1 LFDAP
6 PPFDAAEE
14 DDGAE
19 KTFLSTPTLLEVV
32 DGAEQTSLSTPTFL
46 EVVDGAEQTSLATST
61 LLEVDATEL
70 EDTAKESRIA

>member
-1 LFDAP
+1 LFDAQ

-19 KTFLSTPTLLEVV
+19 KTSLSTPTLLEVV
-32 DGAEQTSLSTPTFL
+32 DGAEQTSLST
-46 EVVDGAEQTSLATST
+46 ST
-61 LLEVDATEL
+61 LLEVEATEL